1 MAQGCRSRRTGLLLV
16 AVASFAARAQTRR
29 AGAPEAHLPANITQ
43 VVAFGERPAW
53 SPDGKKLAFI
63 GKSFGDAFEIDLR
76 TKLVRLLS
84 GHFPHAGLLR
94 VQYLPNG
101 DYLLIGARTFRDINS
116 TRYSDEELWV
126 MKSGASEPPVPLN
139 QKIHEGVA
147 ISRSRMRIAWSNT
160 ARHFPDV
167 LQDGESVLYVADVVY
182 ESGVPKLA
190 NKREVLR
197 QRLPECTIEAQDFR
211 IDDTEI
217 VFTCYRENGNKADVK
232 GVNLRT
238 GTVTTFRA
246 IADEYNEA
254 EGVSPDGKWV
264 LVESSLD
271 QGSAEHQTFH
281 YIDIWKLA
289 LEPKRTNFV
298 RMTRFSDFDGHK
310 SSNPVVSP
318 DGRSFAFQA
327 GRTSDPPG
335 MGYGIF
341 VYRMPAR

>member
-1 MAQGCRSRRTGLLLV
+1 MSAGTVTAKSAALLLAVHTSV
-16 AVASFAARAQTRR
+16 AAQARRP
-29 AGAPEAHLPANITQ
+29 GVPEAHLPANISQ

-53 SPDGKKLAFI
+53 SPDGKRLAFI

-84 GHFPHAGLLR
+84 GHFSHAGILR

-101 DYLLIGARTFRDINS
+101 DYILIAARTFRDINS
-116 TRYSDEELWV
+116 TRYQDEELWV
-126 MKSGASEPPVPLN
+126 MKGDASAPPVPLD

-160 ARHFPDV
+160 SRHLPELKD
-167 LQDGESVLYVADVVY
+167 DESVLYVADVVY
-182 ESGVPKLA
+182 ENGMPKLA

-197 QRLPECTIEAQDFR
+197 ARLPECTIEAQDFR
-211 IDDTEI
+211 FDDTEI

-238 GTVTTFRA
+238 GVVTTFRK

-264 LVESSLD
+264 LVESSHD
-271 QGSAEHQTFH
+271 QGSAEYQTFR
-281 YIDIWKLA
+281 YIDIWRLM
-289 LEPKRTNFV
+289 LEPDGKNFV
-298 RMTRFSDFDGHK
+298 RLTRFSDYEGHK
-310 SSNPVVSP
+310 SSNPVVAP
-318 DGRSFAFQA
+318 DGKSFAFQA
-327 GRTSDPPG
+327 GRTTDPPG

-341 VYRMPAR
+341 VYRPP